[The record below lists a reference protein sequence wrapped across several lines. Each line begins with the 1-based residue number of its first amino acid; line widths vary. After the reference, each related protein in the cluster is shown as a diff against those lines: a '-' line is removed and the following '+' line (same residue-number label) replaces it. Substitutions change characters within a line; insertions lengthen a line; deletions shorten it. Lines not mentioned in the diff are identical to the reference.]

1 MSKNKRRF
9 IPLLVSIGVVVG
21 ILLGSF
27 FASHFAGNRLNIIN
41 TSSNKINDLLH
52 LVDDQYV
59 DSVNI
64 PDLVEKSMPGI
75 LAQLDPHSTY
85 VSAKDVEASMQGL
98 NGSFSGI
105 GVQFTIYKDTVR
117 IIQIVKGGPSESKGL
132 QAGDCITAVDGKPFV
147 GEVVTND
154 EVLKRLKGPKGSK
167 VTLSIKRVGE
177 KRIFNTTITRGDV
190 PVKSIDAVYMATP
203 QSDTFVLPLSAAQL
217 IRNS

>member
-190 PVKSIDAVYMATP
+190 PVKV
-203 QSDTFVLPLSAAQL
+203 
-217 IRNS
+217 

>member
-52 LVDDQYV
+52 LIDDQYV

-85 VSAKDVEASMQGL
+85 VSSKDVEASM
-98 NGSFSGI
+98 
-105 GVQFTIYKDTVR
+105 
-117 IIQIVKGGPSESKGL
+117 
-132 QAGDCITAVDGKPFV
+132 
-147 GEVVTND
+147 
-154 EVLKRLKGPKGSK
+154 
-167 VTLSIKRVGE
+167 
-177 KRIFNTTITRGDV
+177 
-190 PVKSIDAVYMATP
+190 
-203 QSDTFVLPLSAAQL
+203 
-217 IRNS
+217 